1 MSKKNAAQSRAERAN
16 AALAEQQHRER
27 TRRLLLIGGVVAGLL
42 IVVVGAFVVQSQRT
56 TVGKKADAVPSGL
69 TGGYGVVVGQA
80 SAPTTLRVYEDF
92 QCPICRDFEA
102 ATKDRLR
109 AAVDAGK
116 IRLEYHM
123 VAFLDRAST
132 TDYSSRALNAA
143 AVVLDTSG
151 VDTFLAFHDLLYAHQ
166 PAEGSAGLSDQQ
178 LVSYAV
184 QAGADEGAVK
194 PGIDNQKFHQ
204 WTVNATDQMS
214 KDGVTGTPTVFVDG
228 KMQPSTGLQA
238 SIDYALGA
246 IG

>member
-1 MSKKNAAQSRAERAN
+1 MSKKNRADSRTERAA
-16 AALAEQQHRER
+16 AALAAQRHREQRRR
-27 TRRLLLIGGVVAGLL
+27 TLVVGGIVLVVLVVVVAVLFSITSGNDTS
-42 IVVVGAFVVQSQRT
+42 GRSA
-56 TVGKKADAVPSGL
+56 AVPA
-69 TGGYGVVVGQA
+69 GVSDTYTVAVGDA
-80 SAPTTLRVYEDF
+80 SAPHTVAVYEDF

-184 QAGADEGAVK
+184 QAGADASAVK

-228 KMQPSTGLQA
+228 KMQPGTGLQA